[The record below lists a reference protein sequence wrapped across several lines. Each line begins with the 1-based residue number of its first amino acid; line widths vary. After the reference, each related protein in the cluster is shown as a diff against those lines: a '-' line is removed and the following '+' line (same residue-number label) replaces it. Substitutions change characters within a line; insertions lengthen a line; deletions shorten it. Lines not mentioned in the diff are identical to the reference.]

1 MAGEEFLNK
10 LYKDLNISEEV
21 KHVSKGL
28 SNKNEAVK
36 AYLDRLERTHS
47 NLNNLHKLNL
57 LKSLYYKKY
66 VIKAEDIPK
75 YRDKE
80 KIITSQKESLDKWLN
95 YLLDENTKYP
105 MWAKY
110 WVFQGML
117 KIGTYNEATGTYQK
131 RSKKTLAP
139 FIEINPEIL
148 SKCINLVTTYIEKN
162 ELTDEELS
170 KLVESGNFQKMY
182 TLLINRKKLNI
193 SSKSNDNDGIWIK
206 YSYESV
212 EEVEKKEKQGIIPE
226 YIKLFNSLQGYNTG
240 WCTAGSL
247 EIAKDQICGI
257 DVYNGGNF
265 YVYYTKDEN
274 NKYKIP
280 RIAIRMSYYDDIE
293 EIRGIA
299 DGQNLED
306 GLEDILIDKLKQL
319 NLKIEQVNENIERAK
334 DSKRL
339 TELVKKQKN
348 KIDFSLDELRF
359 LYEIDRTIVG
369 FGWDADD
376 RLKNILKERDNAKDI
391 VSILE
396 QYDRAGDRVKIILKN
411 KFNFKYIPYDYKDY
425 FLIALKCVRE
435 NGILL
440 SQVPSTVNNYFDI
453 AMTAVTNFPYALRY
467 VDKTITNYNFIVN
480 EAMKQKVSNLNQLL
494 SDMGMEQ
501 KKNNS
506 R

>member
-1 MAGEEFLNK
+1 MTGEEFLNK

-21 KHVSKGL
+21 KHASKGI
-28 SNKNEAVK
+28 NDKNEAVK
-36 AYLDRLERTHS
+36 TYLDRLERTHS
-47 NLNNLHKLNL
+47 NLDHLHKLNL

-95 YLLDENTKYP
+95 YFLDENTKYP

-110 WVFQGML
+110 WTFQGML

-139 FIEINPEIL
+139 FIEVNPEIL
-148 SKCINLVTTYIEKN
+148 SKCINLITTYIEKN

-193 SSKSNDNDGIWIK
+193 SSKSNNNDGIWIK
-206 YSYESV
+206 YSYEDID
-212 EEVEKKEKQGIIPE
+212 EVEKKEKIGITPE

-257 DVYNGGNF
+257 DIYNGGDF

-306 GLEDILIDKLKQL
+306 GLEDILIEKLKML
-319 NLKIEQVNENIERAK
+319 NLKSEQVNENIERAK

-348 KIDFSLDELRF
+348 KIDFSLEELRF
-359 LYEIDRTIVG
+359 LYEIDRIIVG

-376 RLKNILKERDNAKDI
+376 RLKNILKERDNTKDI
-391 VSILE
+391 VSILDKCDSTE
-396 QYDRAGDRVKIILKN
+396 DRIKLILKN

-425 FLIALKCVRE
+425 FQIAIECVKE

-440 SQVPSTVNNYFDI
+440 SQVPSTINNYFEI

-467 VDKTITNYNFIVN
+467 VDKTINNYNLIVN
-480 EAMKQKVSNLNQLL
+480 EAMKQNVSNLKHLL
-494 SDMGMEQ
+494 SDIEIN
-501 KKNNS
+501 KNRNS
-506 R
+506 SR